1 MSTAEPTD
9 LELGVLEHA
18 HELAMN
24 GQGLVSPNPMVGAV
38 VLKDDAIMGEGWRM
52 GPGTDHAE
60 VMALKNAGP
69 DVAGATVVCT
79 LEPCSHHGRTPPCTK
94 ALIEA
99 GIARVVIGSLDPL
112 ERDGRPGGVAILRDA
127 GIDVVV
133 VGDDEQGGVPGPEP
147 RVHHP
152 FDHRT
157 SARHL
162 EDGDEP
168 RRQGC
173 HRDGRDP
180 LDHRAGGAPVRP
192 WSRAAADAVAIGIGT
207 AIADDPMLTVRDV
220 EMSYRPPMRIVFDR
234 TARLPLQSRLVESA
248 GEIPLLVIVGPDA
261 SPERCAALAAREVG
275 IMMAESI
282 GHALQQL
289 GGAEI
294 QSVYVEGGP
303 TLARA
308 FLADDAVDWVDW
320 FVAPILIGGDGAPS
334 ALAGGGLG
342 PLAEVPR
349 LRDVGMFDLGEDTL
363 ITGRLHDLPS

>member
-9 LELGVLEHA
+9 LELGLLEHA

-38 VLKDDAIMGEGWRM
+38 VVKDDTILGEGWHM

-60 VMALKNAGP
+60 VVALKSAGA
-69 DVAGATVVCT
+69 DAAGATVVCT

-112 ERDGRPGGVAILRDA
+112 ERDGRPGGVAILREA
-127 GIDVVV
+127 GIEVVV
-133 VGDDEQGGVPGPEP
+133 VGEEEQDACRALNHAFITHSITGLPHVTLKMATSLDGKVATETGET
-147 RVHHP
+147 RWITGEEARLFVH
-152 FDHRT
+152 
-157 SARHL
+157 
-162 EDGDEP
+162 
-168 RRQGC
+168 Q
-173 HRDGRDP
+173 
-180 LDHRAGGAPVRP
+180 
-192 WSRAAADAVAIGIGT
+192 SRAAADAVAIGIGT
-207 AIADDPMLTVRDV
+207 AIADDPLLTVRVV

-248 GEIPLLVIVGPDA
+248 GEIPLLVVVGPDA

-308 FLADDAVDWVDW
+308 FLAEDAVDWVDW

-334 ALAGGGLG
+334 ALAGAGLG

-363 ITGRLHDLPS
+363 ITGRLHDLPR